1 MANGGADNGLNAN
14 AVVDNLHLLVFEKYY
29 PRMTSMPVDAM
40 LPTLVSK
47 RMLRDDMLRGRI
59 QNAPSNPDKARLLLE
74 PVYVSLKTPSTDLFM
89 SLLDAMTIYAKGSD
103 DQEVTRL
110 VSDIKKELSP
120 QQEVN
125 MQNHPGK
132 GEWYD

>member
-14 AVVDNLHLLVFEKYY
+14 AI
-29 PRMTSMPVDAM
+29 
-40 LPTLVSK
+40 
-47 RMLRDDMLRGRI
+47 GRI

-74 PVYVSLKTPSTDLFM
+74 PVYVSLKTPSTDLFTR
-89 SLLDAMTIYAKGSD
+89 LLDAMTIYAKGSD
-103 DQEVTRL
+103 DQEVARL

-120 QQEVN
+120 QQELN

-132 GEWYD
+132 GGGYD